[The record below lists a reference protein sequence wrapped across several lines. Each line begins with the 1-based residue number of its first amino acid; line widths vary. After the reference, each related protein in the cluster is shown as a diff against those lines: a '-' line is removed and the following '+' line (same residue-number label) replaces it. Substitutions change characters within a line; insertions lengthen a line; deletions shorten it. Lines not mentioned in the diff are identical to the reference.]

1 MLHLKC
7 YFQNDEKESDQN
19 KFQLKSTFN
28 PKNKDAAIEMYI
40 SSLEEKLMNFSM
52 CLWSLST
59 KQIQQ
64 SY

>member
-19 KFQLKSTFN
+19 TFQLKSTFN

-52 CLWSLST
+52 CL
-59 KQIQQ
+59 
-64 SY
+64 